1 MLVTRPAARLSSRK
15 SFRSMPPSST
25 SPSIDVPATRL
36 ALLASRQILDLAIAG
51 KFEAGEHLT
60 ELGLTARLG
69 VSRTPVRAAL
79 QFLHRRGLL
88 QHAPRRGYTL
98 TAPRDGLLR
107 MQRELPQDE
116 ASALYYQLLRDRTA
130 GKLPAAVTERELEQ
144 AYGVRSTLVREV
156 LMRLLQHGI
165 VRGRQRQRWEF
176 AETLDSADSERE
188 SYRFRL
194 VIECAA
200 LTQAGFRLDPQR
212 LAACRERQQMLIAH
226 ATRRSWLEFFEAN
239 AEVHELL
246 AEASGNRFILKAV
259 QEQNRL
265 RRISDLS
272 DYQLV
277 NIEPLRESCREHLA
291 ILDAVERG
299 KSKEAV
305 ALMRAHL
312 ERASDILEKRV
323 AGKLGN

>member
-1 MLVTRPAARLSSRK
+1 MQSTAPEL
-15 SFRSMPPSST
+15 PS
-25 SPSIDVPATRL
+25 TRL

-51 KFEAGEHLT
+51 KFAAGEHLT
-60 ELGLTARLG
+60 ELALTARLG
-69 VSRTPVRAAL
+69 ISRTPVRAAL
-79 QFLHRRGLL
+79 QFLHHRGLL
-88 QHAPRRGYTL
+88 AHAPRRGYTL
-98 TAPRDGLLR
+98 AGSRDGLLR
-107 MQRELPQDE
+107 IQRELPQDE
-116 ASALYYQLLRDRTA
+116 ASTLYYQLLRDRTA

-144 AYGVRSTLVREV
+144 TYGARATVVREV
-156 LMRLLQHGI
+156 LVRMLQHGI
-165 VRGRQRQRWEF
+165 LRGRRRQRWEF

-200 LTQAGFRLDPQR
+200 LTQAGFRVDAER
-212 LAACRERQQMLIAH
+212 FAACRQRQQMLIAH

-265 RRISDLS
+265 RRIGDLS
-272 DYQLV
+272 DYPLV
-277 NIEPLRESCREHLA
+277 NVEPLRESCREHLA
-291 ILDAVERG
+291 ILDAVEGG
-299 KSKEAV
+299 KLEEA
-305 ALMRAHL
+305 AQLMREHL

-323 AGKLGN
+323 AGKLGPVT

>member
-1 MLVTRPAARLSSRK
+1 
-15 SFRSMPPSST
+15 MPSTATELPS
-25 SPSIDVPATRL
+25 TRL

-51 KFEAGEHLT
+51 KFAAGEHLT
-60 ELGLTARLG
+60 ELALTARLG

-79 QFLHRRGLL
+79 QFLHGRGLL
-88 QHAPRRGYTL
+88 EHAPRRGYTL
-98 TAPRDGLLR
+98 AGSRDGLLR
-107 MQRELPQDE
+107 IQRELPQDE
-116 ASALYYQLLRDRTA
+116 ASTLYYQLLRDRTA

-144 AYGVRSTLVREV
+144 TYGARATVVREV
-156 LMRLLQHGI
+156 LVRMLQHGI
-165 VRGRQRQRWEF
+165 LRGRRRQRWEF

-200 LTQAGFRLDPQR
+200 LTQTGFRVDPER
-212 LAACRERQQMLIAH
+212 FAACRQRQQMLIAH

-265 RRISDLS
+265 RRIGDLS
-272 DYQLV
+272 DYPLV
-277 NIEPLRESCREHLA
+277 NVEPLRESCREHLA

-299 KSKEAV
+299 KLAEA
-305 ALMRAHL
+305 AQLMREHL

-323 AGKLGN
+323 AGKLG

>member
-1 MLVTRPAARLSSRK
+1 
-15 SFRSMPPSST
+15 MPSTAPELPS
-25 SPSIDVPATRL
+25 TRL

-51 KFEAGEHLT
+51 KFAAGEHLT
-60 ELGLTARLG
+60 ELALTARLG

-88 QHAPRRGYTL
+88 EHAPRRGYTL
-98 TAPRDGLLR
+98 AGSRDGLLR
-107 MQRELPQDE
+107 IQRELPQDE
-116 ASALYYQLLRDRTA
+116 ASTLYYQLLRDRTA

-144 AYGVRSTLVREV
+144 TYGARATVVREV
-156 LMRLLQHGI
+156 LVRMLQHGI
-165 VRGRQRQRWEF
+165 LRGRRRQRWEF

-200 LTQAGFRLDPQR
+200 LTQAGFRIDAER
-212 LAACRERQQMLIAH
+212 FAACRQRQQMLIAH

-265 RRISDLS
+265 RRIGDLS
-272 DYQLV
+272 DYPLV
-277 NIEPLRESCREHLA
+277 NVEPLRESCREHLA

-299 KSKEAV
+299 KLEEA
-305 ALMRAHL
+305 AQLMREHL

-323 AGKLGN
+323 AGKLG